1 MRGHKLRHAKAWQLG
16 KECPLC
22 IFGPTKSLVLV
33 VVNANFKFTTK
44 ACKPPFIHPQE
55 TAGSHYIGG
64 VENHVNSWKW
74 KINDAENQNHN
85 NQ

>member
-1 MRGHKLRHAKAWQLG
+1 MQKRGCWAKNTQVCIWADKIVLQLYCG
-16 KECPLC
+16 EP
-22 IFGPTKSLVLV
+22 
-33 VVNANFKFTTK
+33 NFKFTTK
-44 ACKPPFIHPQE
+44 ACKTPLVHPQE